1 MLINVYQ
8 VEHLLLSVQVNKQ
21 KPLFLNYKSV
31 LL

>member
-8 VEHLLLSVQVNKQ
+8 VEHLLLSVQVNEQ